1 MLLIAV
7 FTAVNIYANKF
18 TYNEKKLGGNFK
30 LIFYTSEKNNA
41 DLIANQAYLLVDSL
55 NEIFSNYLKKSEIS
69 LLNRKGELKNAS
81 SQLIALLKQSQQA
94 YKNTNGYFDISIKSL
109 IEFWDKVEKRNK
121 FPSEKC
127 LIKQQ
132 KFIGLNSVLTIT
144 NSNEVFL
151 KRKSKLDLGGI
162 GKGYIIDEVYAFLKK
177 KNITSFL
184 IEAAGDIRV
193 FGSPENSDFWKVG
206 ISATN
211 SNSYIVALKSG
222 QAIATSGKTY
232 RFRIIEGKKYSHIIN
247 PKTLTPVS
255 HNFTSSVIANTAI
268 EADYL
273 ASTFNIVV
281 DKDEIE
287 KIIDNHKDI
296 ELLIFN
302 KHTIIFATNN
312 FFKTDR
318 TINHLNY

>member
-1 MLLIAV
+1 MLFIAV
-7 FTAVNIYANKF
+7 FTTVNIYSNKF
-18 TYNEKKLGGNFK
+18 TYNEKKLGGDFK

-41 DLIANQAYLLVDSL
+41 DLIANQTYFLVDSL

-69 LLNRKGELKNAS
+69 LLNRKRKLKNAS
-81 SQLIALLKQSQQA
+81 SKLTALLKLSQQA
-94 YKNTNGYFDISIKSL
+94 HKNTNGYFDISVKPL
-109 IEFWDKVEKRNK
+109 IEFWDKAEKSKR
-121 FPSEKC
+121 FPSKKC
-127 LIKQQ
+127 LMKQQ
-132 KFIGLNSVLTIT
+132 EFIGLNSVLTIT
-144 NSNEVFL
+144 NSNEIFL
-151 KRKSKLDLGGI
+151 KRKSELDLGGI
-162 GKGYIIDEVYAFLKK
+162 AKGYIIDEVYAFLKK

-184 IEAAGDIRV
+184 VEAAGDIRV
-193 FGSPENSDFWKVG
+193 FGSPENADFWNVG
-206 ISATN
+206 VSATN

-255 HNFTSSVIANTAI
+255 HNFTSSVIANSAV

-287 KIIDNHKDI
+287 KIINNHKDI

-302 KHTIIFATNN
+302 KRDIIFSTYK
-312 FFKTDR
+312 FLKTDKK
-318 TINHLNY
+318 LNNE

>member
-7 FTAVNIYANKF
+7 FTTVNLYADKF
-18 TYNEKKLGGNFK
+18 TYNEKKLGGDFK

-41 DLIANQAYLLVDSL
+41 DLVANQAYVLVDSL
-55 NEIFSNYLKKSEIS
+55 NEIFSNYLKKSEIG
-69 LLNRKGELKNAS
+69 LLNRKRKLKNAS
-81 SQLIALLKQSQQA
+81 PRLIALLKRSQQA
-94 YKNTNGYFDISIKSL
+94 YKNTNGYFDISVKPL
-109 IEFWDKVEKRNK
+109 IEFWDKAEKRK
-121 FPSEKC
+121 RFPSNKS
-127 LIKQQ
+127 IMKQQ
-132 KFIGLNSVLTIT
+132 KFIGLNAVLKIT
-144 NSNEVFL
+144 NSNDIFL

-162 GKGYIIDEVYAFLKK
+162 AKGYIIDEVYAFLKK
-177 KNITSFL
+177 KNITAFL

-193 FGSPENSDFWKVG
+193 FGSPENANLWNVG
-206 ISATN
+206 VSATH

-232 RFRIIEGKKYSHIIN
+232 RYRIIEGKKYSHIIN

-255 HNFTSSVIANTAI
+255 HNFTSSVIANSAI

-302 KHTIIFATNN
+302 KRGIVFETNN
-312 FFKTDR
+312 LLKQ
-318 TINHLNY
+318 IKK

>member
-7 FTAVNIYANKF
+7 FTTVNLYADKF
-18 TYNEKKLGGNFK
+18 TYNEKKLGGDFK

-41 DLIANQAYLLVDSL
+41 DLIANQTYLFVDSL
-55 NEIFSNYLKKSEIS
+55 NLIFSNYLKKSDIS
-69 LLNRKGELKNAS
+69 LLNRKRKLKNAS
-81 SQLIALLKQSQQA
+81 SQLIALLKLSQQA
-94 YKNTNGYFDISIKSL
+94 HKNTNGYFDISIKPL
-109 IEFWDKVEKRNK
+109 IDFWDKAEKNK
-121 FPSEKC
+121 RFPSKNSI
-127 LIKQQ
+127 LKQQ
-132 KFIGLNSVLTIT
+132 KFVGLKSVLTIT
-144 NSNEVFL
+144 DSNDIFL
-151 KRKSKLDLGGI
+151 ARKSELDLGGI
-162 GKGYIIDEVYAFLKK
+162 AKGYIIDEVYAFLKK

-193 FGSPENSDFWKVG
+193 FGRPENTDFWNVG
-206 ISATN
+206 VSATN

-232 RFRIIEGKKYSHIIN
+232 RFRIIEGKKYSHIVN

-255 HNFTSSVIANTAI
+255 HNFTSSVIANSAV

-281 DKDEIE
+281 NKDEIE
-287 KIIDNHKDI
+287 KIIDNHKNI

-302 KHTIIFATNN
+302 KHDIIFETKK
-312 FFKTDR
+312 FLKTDK
-318 TINHLNY
+318 N

>member
-1 MLLIAV
+1 MLFSAV
-7 FTAVNIYANKF
+7 FTAVNVYANKF

-41 DLIANQAYLLVDSL
+41 DLIAKQTYLFVDSL
-55 NEIFSNYLKKSEIS
+55 NEIFSNYLKNSEIS
-69 LLNRKGELKNAS
+69 LLNKKGKLINPS
-81 SQLIALLKQSQQA
+81 SKLTALLKQSQEA
-94 YKNTNGYFDISIKSL
+94 YKNTNGYFDISIKPL
-109 IEFWDKVEKRNK
+109 IEFWDKAEKRNK

-127 LIKQQ
+127 LRKQQ

-144 NSNEVFL
+144 NSNNIFL

-162 GKGYIIDEVYAFLKK
+162 AKGYLIDEVYAFLKK

-193 FGSPENSDFWKVG
+193 FGSPENTDFWNVG
-206 ISATN
+206 VSSTN
-211 SNSYIVALKSG
+211 SNNYIVALKSG

-255 HNFTSSVIANTAI
+255 HNLTSSVIANSAT

-273 ASTFNIVV
+273 ASTFNMVI

-302 KHTIIFATNN
+302 KHDIIFSTKK
-312 FFKTDR
+312 FIKTEKK
-318 TINHLNY
+318 

>member
-7 FTAVNIYANKF
+7 FTTVNSYADKF
-18 TYNEKKLGGNFK
+18 TYNEKKLGGDFK

-41 DLIANQAYLLVDSL
+41 DLIANQTYLFVDSL
-55 NEIFSNYLKKSEIS
+55 NLIFSNYLKKSDIS
-69 LLNRKGELKNAS
+69 LLNRKRKLKNAS
-81 SQLIALLKQSQQA
+81 SQLIALLKLSQQA
-94 YKNTNGYFDISIKSL
+94 HKNTNGYFDVSIKPL
-109 IEFWDKVEKRNK
+109 IEFWDKAEKNK
-121 FPSEKC
+121 RFPSKNSI
-127 LIKQQ
+127 LKQQ
-132 KFIGLNSVLTIT
+132 KFVGLKSVLTIT
-144 NSNEVFL
+144 DSNDIFL
-151 KRKSKLDLGGI
+151 ARKSKLDLGGI
-162 GKGYIIDEVYAFLKK
+162 AKGYIIDEVYAFLKK

-193 FGSPENSDFWKVG
+193 FGRPENTDFWNVG
-206 ISATN
+206 VSATS

-232 RFRIIEGKKYSHIIN
+232 RFRIIEGKKYSHIVN

-255 HNFTSSVIANTAI
+255 HNFTSSVIANSAV

-281 DKDEIE
+281 NKDEME

-302 KHTIIFATNN
+302 KHDIIFETKK
-312 FFKTDR
+312 FLKTDK
-318 TINHLNY
+318 N